1 VHLLACCQ
9 KIKLKRWRNL
19 KLVKSVLQQ
28 TIFTTHFTT
37 TSPQITTTKRDKI
50 PKNPHKIA
58 LRDPNFSRKKNQ
70 DYPLNSPVNQPIREE
85 SHANPKVVSTSIPP
99 QPRISTMPPSPISG
113 SKCSARASAAVER
126 LSMPI
131 RSKLSICALLLLST
145 ASSLLAQSS
154 TKPGNSLT
162 VAEQYL
168 LAAANQE
175 RANQGLSPL
184 RLDPVLTQ
192 ASAFHAREMADHA
205 TISHQFPGEP
215 ELAERG
221 ANAGAHFSLISE
233 NVGEA
238 PTSVIIHN
246 LWMHSEGHRA
256 NLLDPEVDSV
266 GIAVVTHDHQLYAVE
281 DFARTVKALTVS
293 QQESTVASVIAQSGL
308 QVTDTTEDARQT
320 CSMSTGYAG
329 SRRPWYIM
337 RYTAASLNE
346 IPSQLRTRLTSGRY
360 HQAVVGA
367 CSVASKGP
375 FTTYNIAVLLYP

>member
-1 VHLLACCQ
+1 
-9 KIKLKRWRNL
+9 
-19 KLVKSVLQQ
+19 
-28 TIFTTHFTT
+28 
-37 TSPQITTTKRDKI
+37 
-50 PKNPHKIA
+50 
-58 LRDPNFSRKKNQ
+58 
-70 DYPLNSPVNQPIREE
+70 
-85 SHANPKVVSTSIPP
+85 
-99 QPRISTMPPSPISG
+99 
-113 SKCSARASAAVER
+113 
-126 LSMPI
+126 MPI

-154 TKPGNSLT
+154 TKTGNSLT

-266 GIAVVTHDHQLYAVE
+266 GIAIVTRDHQLYAVE
-281 DFARTVKALTVS
+281 DFARTVKALTVT
-293 QQESTVASVIAQSGL
+293 QQESAVASVIAQSGL